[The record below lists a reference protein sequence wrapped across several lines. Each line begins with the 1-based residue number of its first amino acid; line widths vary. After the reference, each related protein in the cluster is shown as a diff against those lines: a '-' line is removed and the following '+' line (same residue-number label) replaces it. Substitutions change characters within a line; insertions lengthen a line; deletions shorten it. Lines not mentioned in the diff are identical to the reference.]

1 MYYIIFFDICRFK
14 IKRKLMKT
22 IFETVN
28 ELKSNI
34 KNEELLKKLEFLE
47 EAFRK
52 LRTKTGLKGLV
63 RKKKLRKVLRDV
75 EYEEELIRLQIELI
89 KLQNWVFENKK
100 RVMIVYEGR
109 DAAGKGGAIKRFTE
123 HLNPRKYRVVALP
136 KPTEVETGQFYFQ
149 RYFKHLPDPGEIVF
163 FDRSWYNRAIVEPVF
178 EFCTPEQYEKF
189 MKEVPEIEHAL
200 IDDGIIMIK
209 FWFSISKET
218 QKKRFDERMQ
228 NPLKQ
233 WKLSPVDKKAQEM
246 WDKITYYK
254 EEMFSRTHT
263 SYSPWIIVNSN
274 DKKTARLE
282 SIRYVLSQVPY
293 EGKQDAK
300 VTLHPDPD
308 IVQRYHRRN
317 LQID

>member
-1 MYYIIFFDICRFK
+1 
-14 IKRKLMKT
+14 MKT
-22 IFETVN
+22 IFQTLN
-28 ELKSNI
+28 DL
-34 KNEELLKKLEFLE
+34 KNEVKETNLKEKILFLE
-47 EAFRK
+47 DSFRK

-63 RKKKLRKVLRDV
+63 RKKKLRKILKEV
-75 EYEEELIRLQIELI
+75 EYEEELQKLQIELI
-89 KLQNWVFENKK
+89 KLQNWAYENKK
-100 RVMIVYEGR
+100 RVMIIFEGR

-178 EFCTPEQYEKF
+178 GFCTKEQYDKF
-189 MKEVPEIEHAL
+189 IKEVPEIEHAL

-218 QKKRFDERMQ
+218 QKKRFEERMK

-233 WKLSPVDKKAQEM
+233 WKLSPVDKQAQKL

-254 EEMFSRTHT
+254 EEMFSKTHT

-282 SIRYVLSQVPY
+282 SIRYVLSQIDY
-293 EGKQDAK
+293 DGKEKSK
-300 VTLHPDPD
+300 VSLHPDPD
-308 IVQRYHRRN
+308 IVQRYHRKN

>member
-1 MYYIIFFDICRFK
+1 
-14 IKRKLMKT
+14 MKT
-22 IFETVN
+22 IFKTLN
-28 ELKSNI
+28 EIKSSIKDKNI
-34 KNEELLKKLEFLE
+34 QEKLNFLE
-47 EAFRK
+47 DSFRK

-63 RKKKLRKVLRDV
+63 RKKKLRKILREV
-75 EYEEELIRLQIELI
+75 EYEEELKKLQIELI
-89 KLQNWVFENKK
+89 KLQNWAYENKK
-100 RVMIVYEGR
+100 RIMIIFEGR

-178 EFCTPEQYEKF
+178 GFCTKEQYEKF
-189 MKEVPEIEHAL
+189 MMEVPEIEHAL

-218 QKKRFDERMQ
+218 QKKRFEERMK

-233 WKLSPVDKKAQEM
+233 WKLSPVDKKAQEL
-246 WDKITYYK
+246 WDKITHYK
-254 EEMFSRTHT
+254 EEMFSKTHT

-274 DKKTARLE
+274 DKKSARLE
-282 SIRYVLSQVPY
+282 SIRYVLSQIDY
-293 EGKQDAK
+293 EGKDKAK
-300 VTLHPDPD
+300 VSLHPDPD
-308 IVQRYHRRN
+308 IVQRYHRKN